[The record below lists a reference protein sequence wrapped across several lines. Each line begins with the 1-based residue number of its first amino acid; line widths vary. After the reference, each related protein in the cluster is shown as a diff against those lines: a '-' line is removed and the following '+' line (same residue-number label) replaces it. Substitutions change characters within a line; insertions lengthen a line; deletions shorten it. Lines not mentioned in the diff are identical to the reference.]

1 MAAFHSISSNVTPGD
16 GIGLNGAVA
25 DGIDASMFDDSL
37 LGTVNTAFPTIPF
50 ASTYDF
56 QDLSTT
62 GFEDPFA
69 YSNRQ
74 YEVQPALEEFSQDS
88 PTQELDNK
96 LLGFSAPL
104 LKATV
109 VDGTGQHVEPN
120 MSAELY
126 GMFFVA
132 EDVFGAENSGRPLEL
147 TCYRRN
153 LWQCSGQVTLPR
165 HITHIVDEQ
174 GRQIP
179 IFELAASITAVESIE
194 GKATEII
201 SIPWKSAH
209 PIGAEEPRSTGGPPN
224 IVLDLA
230 NGQEVDANRVSLP
243 LSWKRLQFKHAT
255 ANNGRRKGLQQ
266 HYLVQISLL
275 AKQQTGDYA
284 KIAEVHSG
292 PVIVRGRSPR
302 NFDNRKDIPL
312 TGGEKKPGG
321 KSNSETSTTPIKDH
335 NNNNSSSSNGAPT
348 PIPKYQALGSVQQQ
362 ADWAPPPMYREPSG
376 GPPPAKKMAMSP
388 GINRPP
394 IPAWSLDPSRT
405 LARTSTS
412 GPAARAGISVP
423 INLSLSEDER
433 SPNRSNSDVQSPQF
447 TKSTVPTGQ
456 NPSQSPREE
465 EDLLYEYFPLSVDDW
480 MPPVEAIYRPH
491 VVHHTIVPPE
501 IKAQQLRSKAKRYF
515 TAES

>member
-1 MAAFHSISSNVTPGD
+1 MAAFHSMSSGATSGD
-16 GIGLNGAVA
+16 GMTLNSAVV
-25 DGIDASMFDDSL
+25 DGIDASLFDDSL
-37 LGTVNTAFPTIPF
+37 LDPANGTFPTMSFTP
-50 ASTYDF
+50 TYDF
-56 QDLSTT
+56 QDFSAT

-74 YEVQPALEEFSQDS
+74 YEVQLAPEEFSQDS
-88 PTQELDNK
+88 TTQELDSK

-104 LKATV
+104 LKAAV
-109 VDGTGQHVEPN
+109 VDGTGQHVEAN

-153 LWQCSGQVTLPR
+153 LWQCSGQITLPR

-209 PIGAEEPRSTGGPPN
+209 PIGAEEPKSTGGPPT
-224 IVLDLA
+224 IVLDLE

-266 HYLVQISLL
+266 HYLVQINLL
-275 AKQQTGDYA
+275 GKQQTGEYV

-302 NFDNRKDIPL
+302 NFDSRKDIPL
-312 TGGEKKPGG
+312 TGGDKKLGG
-321 KSNSETSTTPIKDH
+321 RSNSDASATTVKESS
-335 NNNNSSSSNGAPT
+335 NSSVPT
-348 PIPKYQALGSVQQQ
+348 PVLKYQQPQGSAQQP
-362 ADWAPPPMYREPSG
+362 ADWAPPQMYQDPGR
-376 GPPPAKKMAMSP
+376 GPPPSKKVAMSP

-394 IPAWSLDPSRT
+394 IPAWSSETSRP
-405 LARTSTS
+405 LARASTS
-412 GPAARAGISVP
+412 SSAPRAGVSGP

-447 TKSTVPTGQ
+447 SKSTAAAGHHL
-456 NPSQSPREE
+456 SQSPKEE
-465 EDLLYEYFPLSVDDW
+465 DDLLYEYFPLSVDDW

>member
-1 MAAFHSISSNVTPGD
+1 MAAFHPMSTSVTPGD
-16 GIGLNGAVA
+16 GMGLSSAVA
-25 DGIDASMFDDSL
+25 DGMDASMFDDSL
-37 LGTVNTAFPTIPF
+37 LETVSTAFPTIPF
-50 ASTYDF
+50 TPTYDF
-56 QDLSTT
+56 QDFSTT

-74 YEVQPALEEFSQDS
+74 YEVQPALEEFNQDS

-104 LKATV
+104 VKATV
-109 VDGTGQHVEPN
+109 VDGTGQHVEPS

-179 IFELAASITAVESIE
+179 IFELVASITAIESIE
-194 GKATEII
+194 GKVTEII

-209 PIGAEEPRSTGGPPN
+209 PIGAEEPRSTGVPPN

-230 NGQEVDANRVSLP
+230 NGQEVDANRVSLS

-266 HYLVQISLL
+266 HYLVQISILG
-275 AKQQTGDYA
+275 KQQTGEYV

-302 NFDNRKDIPL
+302 NFDSRKDIPL

-321 KSNSETSTTPIKDH
+321 RSNSEACATPVKE
-335 NNNNSSSSNGAPT
+335 NSNNGAPT
-348 PIPKYQALGSVQQQ
+348 PMPKYQALGNVQQQ
-362 ADWAPPPMYREPSG
+362 ADWAPPPKYREPSG
-376 GPPPAKKMAMSP
+376 GPPPAKKMAVSP
-388 GINRPP
+388 GMNRPP
-394 IPAWSLDPSRT
+394 VPAWSSEPSRL

-412 GPAARAGISVP
+412 ASAARAGIPGP

-447 TKSTVPTGQ
+447 TKSTAPTGQ

>member
-1 MAAFHSISSNVTPGD
+1 MAAFHSLSSGATPGD
-16 GIGLNGAVA
+16 GMSLNSAVV
-25 DGIDASMFDDSL
+25 DGMDSSMFDDSL
-37 LGTVNTAFPTIPF
+37 LDTVNGAFPPIPF
-50 ASTYDF
+50 TPTYGFEDF
-56 QDLSTT
+56 SAT

-69 YSNRQ
+69 YSNRPF
-74 YEVQPALEEFSQDS
+74 EAQPAPEFNQDS

-96 LLGFSAPL
+96 LLGFSAPSF
-104 LKATV
+104 KATV
-109 VDGTGQHVEPN
+109 VDGNGQHMEPG
-120 MSAELY
+120 MTAELY

-132 EDVFGAENSGRPLEL
+132 EDVFGAENNGRPLEL

-165 HITHIVDEQ
+165 HITHAVDEQ

-179 IFELAASITAVESIE
+179 VFELAASITAIESIE
-194 GKATEII
+194 GKMTEII

-209 PIGAEEPRSTGGPPN
+209 PIGAEEPKSSGGPPN

-275 AKQQTGDYA
+275 GKQQSGEYI
-284 KIAEVHSG
+284 KIAEISSG

-302 NFDNRKDIPL
+302 NFDSRKDIPL
-312 TGGEKKPGG
+312 TGDKK
-321 KSNSETSTTPIKDH
+321 
-335 NNNNSSSSNGAPT
+335 
-348 PIPKYQALGSVQQQ
+348 L
-362 ADWAPPPMYREPSG
+362 
-376 GPPPAKKMAMSP
+376 
-388 GINRPP
+388 
-394 IPAWSLDPSRT
+394 
-405 LARTSTS
+405 
-412 GPAARAGISVP
+412 
-423 INLSLSEDER
+423 ER
-433 SPNRSNSDVQSPQF
+433 RSNSDASASAPPHKDNGMATPVPKYQPPNNLQRNEQQSASRKETGAVAVAGDVSATDPSVVFRARATSGKAFNVKLTPWSNSDISSPQF
-447 TKSTVPTGQ
+447 TKSIAAAVHNT
-456 NPSQSPREE
+456 SQSPKEE
-465 EDLLYEYFPLSVDDW
+465 DDLLYEYFPLSVDDW

-501 IKAQQLRSKAKRYF
+501 IKAQQLRSKSKRMF

>member
-1 MAAFHSISSNVTPGD
+1 MAAFHSLSSGATPGD
-16 GIGLNGAVA
+16 GMSLNSAVVDGL
-25 DGIDASMFDDSL
+25 DSSMFDDSL
-37 LGTVNTAFPTIPF
+37 LDTVNGAFPPIPF
-50 ASTYDF
+50 TPTYGFEDF
-56 QDLSTT
+56 SAT

-69 YSNRQ
+69 YSNRPF
-74 YEVQPALEEFSQDS
+74 EAQPAPEFNQDS

-96 LLGFSAPL
+96 LLGFSAPT

-109 VDGTGQHVEPN
+109 VDGNGQHMEPG
-120 MSAELY
+120 MTAELY

-132 EDVFGAENSGRPLEL
+132 EDVFGAENNGRPLEL

-165 HITHIVDEQ
+165 HITHAVDEQ

-179 IFELAASITAVESIE
+179 VFELAASITAIESIE
-194 GKATEII
+194 GKITEII

-209 PIGAEEPRSTGGPPN
+209 PIGAEEPKSSGGPPN

-275 AKQQTGDYA
+275 GKQQSGEYI
-284 KIAEVHSG
+284 KIAEISSG

-302 NFDNRKDIPL
+302 NFDSRKDIPL
-312 TGGEKKPGG
+312 TGDKKLERR
-321 KSNSETSTTPIKDH
+321 SNSDASASAPPHKDNGMATPV
-335 NNNNSSSSNGAPT
+335 
-348 PIPKYQALGSVQQQ
+348 PKYQPPNNLQQ
-362 ADWAPPPMYREPSG
+362 PPEWSTSQLYRETSNSQ
-376 GPPPAKKMAMSP
+376 PPAKKLALSPSP
-388 GINRPP
+388 GMSRPP
-394 IPAWSLDPSRT
+394 IPAWSSEP
-405 LARTSTS
+405 ARQ
-412 GPAARAGISVP
+412 AARPSMSSSRPGISGP

-433 SPNRSNSDVQSPQF
+433 SPNRSNSDISSPQF
-447 TKSTVPTGQ
+447 TKSIAAAVHNT
-456 NPSQSPREE
+456 SQSPKEE
-465 EDLLYEYFPLSVDDW
+465 DDLLYEYFPLSVDDW

-501 IKAQQLRSKAKRYF
+501 IKAQQLRSKSKRMF